1 MIDEIVGLI
10 GRDADGNEAAFMTW
24 GRVLHHDDPSI
35 ESLVLRYSQGCSLRS
50 ELASVELVASLRQ
63 ISTAQYFYEGLSSC
77 IVELSRAHLD
87 SEWSGNARQRVLALK
102 DIHFCRYLDS
112 DDD

>member
-35 ESLVLRYSQGCSLRS
+35 ESLVLRYSKGCSLRS
-50 ELASVELVASLRQ
+50 ELASVDARSKSSPDFDCAVLLRRIDQ
-63 ISTAQYFYEGLSSC
+63 LYRGAVPCSS
-77 IVELSRAHLD
+77 R
-87 SEWSGNARQRVLALK
+87 
-102 DIHFCRYLDS
+102 
-112 DDD
+112 